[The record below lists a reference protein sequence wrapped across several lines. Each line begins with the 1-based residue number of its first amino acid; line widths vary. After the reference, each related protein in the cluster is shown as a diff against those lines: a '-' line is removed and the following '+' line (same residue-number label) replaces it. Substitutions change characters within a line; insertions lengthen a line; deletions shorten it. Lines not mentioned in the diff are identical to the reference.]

1 MPATQRSR
9 RVSLSPRAPVIE
21 CAAPEGQIMTPFLA
35 RTLPSVLV
43 ALVSGWVLAGSAAA
57 QPKEVVLGV
66 IYPMTGPTAQ
76 AGIDNKPVF
85 EIAADIANGAVDLPF
100 PLYQGLKGMPGLKG
114 AKIRLV
120 FADHQGKPELGQS
133 EAERMIPQ
141 GKVPALVCGGPPGVA
156 ATASQVDERHG
167 IPFMNPESSSPGLHR
182 RGFKWFFRTSPHDE
196 HCTEAMFLF
205 FRDFE
210 KKRGVQIKTLGLT
223 YDNTLFGAD
232 SGKVMKEMAKKYGQ
246 EVVLDIQYKL
256 QSTSLQAE
264 VQRLKAANPDV
275 WMPTSYQ
282 TDAILFVRTSRELDY
297 NPKMIMAQDA
307 GHISSDFVKEV
318 GKEAEGILTRA
329 PFSTDL
335 VDKRPVATALNALY
349 VKRAGKDLYDFPA
362 RGFTGM
368 TTLLDAINR
377 AGATDPEAIRKALI
391 ATNIPGDQLLMTW
404 ENVKFD
410 ETGQNTGVK
419 GIILQMQGG
428 QYHTVFPFN
437 VATKDVIY
445 PIPAWKDRK

>member
-1 MPATQRSR
+1 
-9 RVSLSPRAPVIE
+9 
-21 CAAPEGQIMTPFLA
+21 MTPFLA

-43 ALVSGWVLAGSAAA
+43 ALVSGWVLAGPAAA

-100 PLYQGLKGMPGLKG
+100 PLYQRLKGMPGLKG
-114 AKIRLV
+114 AKVRLV

-133 EAERMIPQ
+133 EAERMITQ
-141 GKVPALVCGGPPGVA
+141 EKVHALVCCWHSGVT
-156 ATASQVDERHG
+156 ATASQVAERYG

-196 HCTEAMFLF
+196 HFTEAMFLF

-223 YDNTLFGAD
+223 YDNSLFGAD
-232 SGKVMKEMAKKYGQ
+232 SGKVMKDMAKKYGP

-282 TDAILFVRTSRELDY
+282 TDAILFVRTSKELDY

-307 GHISSDFVKEV
+307 GHIAPDFIQAA
-318 GKEAEGILTRA
+318 GKDAEGTLSRA

-335 VDKRPVATALNALY
+335 IDKRPVAKALNAIY
-349 VKRAGKDLYDFPA
+349 SKRHGKDLYDFPA
-362 RGFTGM
+362 RAFTGM
-368 TTLLDAINR
+368 ITLLDALNR
-377 AGATDPEAIRKALI
+377 AGSLAPEAIQKALV
-391 ATNIPGDQLLMTW
+391 ATNIPGDQLIMTW
-404 ENVKFD
+404 EGIKFD
-410 ETGQNTGVK
+410 ENGQNTLVK
-419 GIILQMQGG
+419 AIIVQLQAGK
-428 QYHTVFPFN
+428 YYTVWPFDA
-437 VATKDVIY
+437 ATRDVIY